1 MEIKPIFFREYQ
13 TFRYCINYLICRD
26 CTWPPAE
33 AGKPGENCWAKQNF
47 TRYFVNEYGTISG
60 AENMKKEIYKRGPI
74 GEFVHLFILC
84 LFVNYHCGFLEH

>member
-1 MEIKPIFFREYQ
+1 MMGSNLSYLLKPFLL
-13 TFRYCINYLICRD
+13 YLICRD

-74 GEFVHLFILC
+74 GEFAYPFILC
-84 LFVNYHCGFLEH
+84 LGIH